1 MGKRG
6 AEAGDKGEGNNS
18 YAIGELAGQA
28 GVTPRTVRFYVAE
41 GLLPPPEG
49 AGRGALYTADHLRRL
64 ELIKLLKEEFLPLA
78 QIRDLLAGLSRAA
91 IEDLLAQKRKPA
103 PPPQPESA
111 REYIQALLRTG
122 PETKERP
129 AMLRQVVAS
138 RKRAAAV
145 PSPPPASEE
154 AVPASGVETA
164 VTWGRISLHPDVE
177 LSVRQSPTDP
187 RTPARVQQLLAVAR
201 RLFKVRI

>member
-6 AEAGDKGEGNNS
+6 AEVRDKREGNNG
-18 YAIGELAGQA
+18 YAIGELADQA

-49 AGRGALYTADHLRRL
+49 AGRAALYTADHLRRL
-64 ELIKLLKEEFLPLA
+64 ELIKLLKKEFLPLA
-78 QIRDLLAGLSRAA
+78 QIRDLLAGLSRAE
-91 IEDLLAQKRKPA
+91 IEDLLAQKRKSA
-103 PPPQPESA
+103 PSPQPESA
-111 REYIQALLRTG
+111 REYIQVLLQTG
-122 PETKERP
+122 AGVKERP

-138 RKRAAAV
+138 RKRPAAV
-145 PSPPPASEE
+145 PSPPPGSKE
-154 AVPASGVETA
+154 AAPASGVEPA

-201 RLFKVRI
+201 RLFNV